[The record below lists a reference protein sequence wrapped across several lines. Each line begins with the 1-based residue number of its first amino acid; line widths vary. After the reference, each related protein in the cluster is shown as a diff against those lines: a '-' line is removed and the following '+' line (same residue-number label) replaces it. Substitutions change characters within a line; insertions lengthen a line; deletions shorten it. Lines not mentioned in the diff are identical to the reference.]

1 MRFAER
7 MKYLSSAIFSQLA
20 EKKIEL
26 EKQGKEIINLS
37 VGSPDMAPAPHIIK
51 ALQDACADTGNYA
64 YALKD
69 TPELLLAVKEWYK
82 RRFDVELDE
91 QNEIM
96 SLLGSQDGLAHIALT
111 LVDPGDVVLVPD
123 PGYPIFSVG
132 PLIAGAELV
141 KMPLK
146 KENGFLV
153 DFDSIDKN
161 AAEKAKLMIVSYPGN
176 PVTAMAT
183 SEFYKE
189 LIDFAKKYDIVVL
202 HDNAYCELT
211 FDGLKTGSFLSYPGA
226 KDVGVEFNSLSK
238 TYNMAGCRIGFALG
252 NREVIKQL
260 STIKSHTDYGLFLP
274 LQKAAVAALTGPQ
287 DQVKINAETYQ
298 RRRDILVEGLK
309 KLGWEI
315 DKPKAT
321 MFVWAPIPEKF
332 SSSTDFTMSLM
343 EKAGVM
349 VVPGISFGELGEGY
363 VRIALVQPEEKI
375 QEAVNRIADSGLI

>member
-26 EKQGKEIINLS
+26 EKKGKEIINLS

-91 QNEIM
+91 QNEVM

-111 LVDPGDVVLVPD
+111 LVDPGDIVLVPD

-183 SEFYKE
+183 EEFYKE

-260 STIKSHTDYGLFLP
+260 STIKSHMDYGLFLP

-287 DQVKINAETYQ
+287 DQVKRNAETYQ
-298 RRRDILVEGLK
+298 RRRDILVDGLK

-375 QEAVNRIADSGLI
+375 QEAVDRIADSGLI

>member
-26 EKQGKEIINLS
+26 EKKGKEIINLS

-91 QNEIM
+91 QNEVM

-111 LVDPGDVVLVPD
+111 LVDPGDIVLVPD

-161 AAEKAKLMIVSYPGN
+161 AAKKAKLMIVSYPGN

-183 SEFYKE
+183 EEFYKE

-260 STIKSHTDYGLFLP
+260 STIKSHMDYGLFLP

-287 DQVKINAETYQ
+287 DQVKRNAETYQ
-298 RRRDILVEGLK
+298 RRRDILVDGLK

-375 QEAVNRIADSGLI
+375 QEAVDRIADSGLI